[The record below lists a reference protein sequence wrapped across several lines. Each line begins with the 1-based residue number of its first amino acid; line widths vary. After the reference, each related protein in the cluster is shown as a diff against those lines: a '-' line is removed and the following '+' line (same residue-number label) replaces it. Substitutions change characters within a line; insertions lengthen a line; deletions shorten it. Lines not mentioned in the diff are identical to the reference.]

1 MLPELQKLIDE
12 FERLSL
18 DDKMYLTFKNED
30 ELEVALQYDRGQGNR
45 AWQVWLRE
53 APVDS
58 RQTCSRSHLPAVLKA
73 FRLSERDFVRE
84 VAGRLLT
91 QAAFA
96 DEFVREVKEFLGV
109 DAVRESIR
117 NTQDFMDA
125 LRDAVKSAL
134 GDNTPPLLSAPA
146 VVKKP
151 KSPSAALTSS
161 TQMSSAARGKFRI
174 VKS

>member
-1 MLPELQKLIDE
+1 MLPELQKMIDE

-18 DDKMYLTFKNED
+18 DDKMYLAFKSED
-30 ELEVALQYDRGQGNR
+30 DLDLAVQYDRGQGNR
-45 AWQVWLRE
+45 CWQVWLRD

-58 RQTCSRSHLPAVLKA
+58 RQTCSRGHLPAVLKA
-73 FRLSERDFVRE
+73 FRMSERDFVRE

-96 DEFVREVKEFLGV
+96 DEFVREVKEFLGD

-125 LRDAVKSAL
+125 LRNAVQGAL
-134 GDNTPPLLSAPA
+134 GDKKTELTAAEPPKKFVASTPIKPSPTDSA
-146 VVKKP
+146 
-151 KSPSAALTSS
+151 
-161 TQMSSAARGKFRI
+161 AARGKFRI
-174 VKS
+174 VRS

>member
-1 MLPELQKLIDE
+1 MLPDIHKLVDE

-18 DDKMYLTFKNED
+18 DEKMYLTFKNED
-30 ELEVALQYDRGQGNR
+30 ELEAAVQYDRGQGNR
-45 AWQVWLRE
+45 CWQVWLRE

-58 RQTCSRSHLPAVLKA
+58 RQTCSRQHLPAVLKA

-96 DEFVREVKEFLGV
+96 DEFVREVKEFLGD

-125 LRDAVKSAL
+125 LRGAVQNAL
-134 GDNTPPLLSAPA
+134 GDKAPDLAAHAPQQKA
-146 VVKKP
+146 VITSLAKT
-151 KSPSAALTSS
+151 SPADT
-161 TQMSSAARGKFRI
+161 TVGRGKFRI
-174 VKS
+174 IKS